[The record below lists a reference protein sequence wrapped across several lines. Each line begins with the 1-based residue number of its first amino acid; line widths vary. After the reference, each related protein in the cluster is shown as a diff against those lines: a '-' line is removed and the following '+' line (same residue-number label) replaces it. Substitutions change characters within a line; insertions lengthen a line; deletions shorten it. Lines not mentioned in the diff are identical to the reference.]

1 MIITITIDDNN
12 NYTIN
17 NELQAIAFSV
27 TQKKSKVSRKAFRET
42 GSMTFRQQSQT
53 DLDPNPISATSQLW
67 DPGKTH
73 YSKPQFPHM

>member
-1 MIITITIDDNN
+1 
-12 NYTIN
+12 
-17 NELQAIAFSV
+17 
-27 TQKKSKVSRKAFRET
+27 
-42 GSMTFRQQSQT
+42 MTFRQQSQT